1 MTRIAIM
8 GAGSWGT
15 TLAAVVAGN
24 DNSVVV
30 WARSNQTADEI
41 NTQHT
46 NSRYQP
52 ALRLP
57 DSVTATTDASAAL
70 SGAELVVLAIPA
82 QSLRS
87 NLAEWGAQIPAGSVV
102 LSLMKGIEL
111 STGMRITE
119 VVHEAAGIE
128 FARLTVLSGPNL
140 AEEIARREP
149 AATTIAGYD
158 IAAAEFVQGCCST
171 QLFRPYTT
179 TDVVGT
185 EIAGSAKNVVAL
197 AVGIA
202 IGLGF
207 GENSQAALITR
218 GLAEITR
225 LGIALGANPMT
236 FSGLAGMGDLVAT
249 CGSPLSRNRTFGE
262 QLGKGKSV
270 DEATAAAKGVCEGV
284 PTSRA
289 LLDLAR
295 THKVEMPITE
305 MMVEV
310 LYHGLAPQTML
321 QKFMGREVKA
331 EI

>member
-15 TLAAVVAGN
+15 TLASVVADN
-24 DNSVVV
+24 DNVVTI
-30 WARSNQTADEI
+30 WARSMDTAAEL
-41 NTQHT
+41 NSKHT

-52 ALRLP
+52 SLVLP
-57 DSVTATTDASAAL
+57 KSVTATTDASAAL
-70 SGAELVVLAIPA
+70 ADAELVVLAIPA

-87 NLAEWGAQIPAGSVV
+87 NLADWGAVIPKNAVV

-111 STGMRITE
+111 STGLRITE
-119 VVHEAAGIE
+119 VVHEAAGID

-158 IAAAEFVQGCCST
+158 PAAAEFVQRCCST

-179 TDVVGT
+179 TDVLGT

-218 GLAEITR
+218 GLAEIAR
-225 LGIALGANPMT
+225 LGVALGANPMT

-262 QLGKGKSV
+262 HLGHGKSV
-270 DEATAAAKGVCEGV
+270 EEATALAKGVCEGV

-295 THKVEMPITE
+295 SHGVEMPITE

-310 LYHGLAPQTML
+310 LYHGLAPHTML